1 MSFARTFAL
10 AGCLAAVAF
19 NGCYRSADKAENKR
33 ASGTATSGTA
43 AKSSP
48 FVPVVVEGTD
58 IADDRDSKALQMV
71 TVAQIREDDRKRAE
85 SAAAAEAAVARHQ
98 KPAASSTATPPVAAS
113 AATPTA
119 SGVAAAPPKPTA
131 SPTPSPSATSPASTA
146 PAAVASGTKLT
157 VAFDPYV
164 RPAMQRDPSQAAV
177 EVRPSRSPQPK
188 KAPPVDRT
196 KVLAAPTTTG
206 GTLGITFDNL
216 MFDMK
221 PTDVFSPTMFNDA
234 VRDLFGKKVKLR
246 GYIHPGSAMVEK
258 GLTQFVFVRD
268 DQACCFGP
276 GALLYDNV
284 VVKMKPG
291 KTANFSIRPIAVEGE
306 LSYQES
312 GKVGNQPASIFR
324 IDATSAE

>member
-10 AGCLAAVAF
+10 AGCLAAVMF
-19 NGCYRSADKAENKR
+19 NGCYRSADKAENKP
-33 ASGTATSGTA
+33 ASGTAATGTAASGTA

-58 IADDRDSKALQMV
+58 IPDDRDSKALQMV

-85 SAAAAEAAVARHQ
+85 TAAAAEAAVARHQ
-98 KPAASSTATPPVAAS
+98 NPAAQSTASPTGTATPTGTSIAAAS
-113 AATPTA
+113 
-119 SGVAAAPPKPTA
+119 PKPTA
-131 SPTPSPSATSPASTA
+131 SPTASPSATSPA
-146 PAAVASGTKLT
+146 VATGTKPA

-164 RPAMQRDPSQAAV
+164 RPAMQRDPSLVAV
-177 EVRPSRSPQPK
+177 EVRPSRSPKPK
-188 KAPPVDRT
+188 QAPPVDRT
-196 KVLAAPTTTG
+196 KVLAAPATTG

-216 MFDMK
+216 MFDIK

-291 KTANFSIRPIAVEGE
+291 KTANFSIRPIAVEGV

-312 GKVGNQPASIFR
+312 GKVGTQPASIFQ